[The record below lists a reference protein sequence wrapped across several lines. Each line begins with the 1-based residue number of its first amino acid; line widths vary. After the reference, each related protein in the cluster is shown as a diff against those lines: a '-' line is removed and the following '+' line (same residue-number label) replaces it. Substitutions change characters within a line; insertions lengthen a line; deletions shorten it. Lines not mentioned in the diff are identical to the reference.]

1 MIALKSDQSAFEK
14 VPGIG
19 AQPCMIA
26 ISSNAKRAYVTN
38 YADGTV
44 SVIDIAP

>member
-1 MIALKSDQSAFEK
+1 MIDTKTNK
-14 VPGIG
+14 VVGNPITVG
-19 AQPCMIA
+19 AQPWMIA

-44 SVIDIAP
+44 SVIDIAL

>member
-1 MIALKSDQSAFEK
+1 MIDTNTNK
-14 VPGIG
+14 VVGTPITVGS
-19 AQPCMIA
+19 QPWKIA
-26 ISSNAKRAYVTN
+26 ISSSAKRAYVTN